1 VLAIVLTAR
10 VLGWEMGLART
21 LGAVGFSLVAGGL
34 MHFLFRKEEA
44 ARSTGPAVL
53 PDAAPPRPL
62 RQTAATFAAMVGVLV
77 FANWGASAG
86 GVSAA
91 IHAAKWP
98 LTAACA
104 AGLGLAL
111 AKWFGLKWGKLA
123 LWAGATGT
131 AWAFFPGHPVAV
143 FAVGVVGLG
152 LATATSGGELGEWFS
167 ASWEFTKQVTPL
179 LLGGVLAAGFFLG
192 RPGHEGFVPS
202 SWIAAWVGG
211 NGFIANF
218 FSSLVGAL
226 MYFATLTE
234 IPILQGLMG
243 SGMGKGPALALLLAG
258 PALSLPSLLVLRQL
272 MGTKK
277 TAAFG
282 TLVVVLAT
290 FTGWMYGVLF

>member
-1 VLAIVLTAR
+1 
-10 VLGWEMGLART
+10 
-21 LGAVGFSLVAGGL
+21 
-34 MHFLFRKEEA
+34 
-44 ARSTGPAVL
+44 
-53 PDAAPPRPL
+53 
-62 RQTAATFAAMVGVLV
+62 
-77 FANWGASAG
+77 
-86 GVSAA
+86 
-91 IHAAKWP
+91 
-98 LTAACA
+98 
-104 AGLGLAL
+104 
-111 AKWFGLKWGKLA
+111 
-123 LWAGATGT
+123 
-131 AWAFFPGHPVAV
+131 
-143 FAVGVVGLG
+143 VGVVGLG